1 MRVPWVRPRE
11 VRFRDDTHPTRL
23 NGVTQFSTESF
34 RSEFDK
40 QAGLIGR
47 FNLGVFGK
55 TGVGKSTLINAV
67 FGEEVAA
74 TGVGAPITKESH
86 LYAGVRGTLGL
97 IDTRGVEIGRDDRAL
112 VKEVRAF
119 VAGQRKLPL
128 AEQMHAAWYCV
139 RALDRR
145 FEDAEADLITTLHD
159 LDVPVMMVFTQVPFR
174 DGVYHPDA
182 VALARHVESLQL
194 PIVAGRPFMTYAL
207 RDQFTGQPAHG
218 LMELLNATFLVV
230 PDAVRTALAAAQ
242 RIDLDAK
249 ARAAHAHIATTVA
262 GAAASAAV
270 PIPFSSAALLV
281 PLQLGMMARIAHLYN
296 VGFDKAVLLAVA
308 STSLATATGRQ
319 AATSLLKLI
328 PGAGAIVGGVIN
340 ASVASAFTL
349 AMGESWLAVCQKVS
363 AGQLPE
369 VGGVLDSD
377 AVKRVFDE
385 EFRKRV
391 PRIRRQADAKA

>member
-1 MRVPWVRPRE
+1 M
-11 VRFRDDTHPTRL
+11 
-23 NGVTQFSTESF
+23 TQFFTESF

-40 QAGLIGR
+40 QASHIGR

-55 TGVGKSTLINAV
+55 TGVGKSTLINAI

-86 LYAGVRGTLGL
+86 LYAGVHGTLGL
-97 IDTRGVEIGRDDRAL
+97 IDTRGVEIGRDDRTL
-112 VKEVRAF
+112 VKEIRAF
-119 VAGQRKLPL
+119 VTGQRKLPL
-128 AEQMHAAWYCV
+128 SEQMHAAWYCV

-145 FEDAEADLITTLHD
+145 FEDAEADLIRTLDD

-182 VALARHVESLQL
+182 VALARHVESLRL
-194 PIVAGRPFMTYAL
+194 PIVTGRPFMTYAL
-207 RDQFTGQPAHG
+207 RDQFTGQPSHG
-218 LMELLNATFLVV
+218 LIELLNATFLVV
-230 PDAVRTALAAAQ
+230 PDAVHLALAAAQ

-249 ARAAHAHIATTVA
+249 ARAAHTHIAGTVA
-262 GAAASAAV
+262 AAAAAAAV
-270 PIPFSSAALLV
+270 PIPFSSAAMLV

-340 ASVASAFTL
+340 ASVASGFTL

-363 AGQLPE
+363 SGQLGNLGE
-369 VGGVLDSD
+369 VLDSD
-377 AVKRVFDE
+377 AVKKIFDE

-391 PRIRRQADAKA
+391 PRIRKESAGNG